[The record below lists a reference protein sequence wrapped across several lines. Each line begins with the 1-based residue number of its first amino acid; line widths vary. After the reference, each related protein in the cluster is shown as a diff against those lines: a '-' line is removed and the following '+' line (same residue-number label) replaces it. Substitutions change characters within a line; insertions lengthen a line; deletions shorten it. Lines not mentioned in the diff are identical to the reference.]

1 MEKVIGVSKLLGN
14 DIRSRCNA
22 EAIKNEIVLAGNTA
36 VCIDMTGVQ
45 FISRSFADELLNI
58 IAVIKSTR
66 IRLANDV
73 GEVASMIRIVSES
86 RKRGRIV
93 DNGNGSMIELK
104 DMKSLNEF
112 FAAMQ

>member
-73 GEVASMIRIVSES
+73 GEVASMIRIVSE
-86 RKRGRIV
+86 RGRIV